1 MEFWEFKRVR
11 KMGEWEA
18 TISSCEKSITLT
30 ARCGGSDARNI
41 PHRYRLCGFLLLI
54 LRWGEA
60 QVWFGA
66 LTLKK
71 GVNFDPFNQ
80 PPAPPHP
87 FSYPLCFQWVKNKY
101 SPLASICK
109 FQEGLKEELKVS
121 RHVFPKLSW
130 HRKQMIQNMAEKAQP
145 IFVSRSGR
153 YGSGLTRHLLPATFL
168 SASLHSP
175 GWKVTI
181 PLSSVPSSHR
191 LVTSLWP
198 KQYVSKS
205 LQRRASLPE

>member
-11 KMGEWEA
+11 KMGW
-18 TISSCEKSITLT
+18 
-30 ARCGGSDARNI
+30 GGGAGKQLFPAARNLAPSQQGAVALMQATFPQI
-41 PHRYRLCGFLLLI
+41 QALPGFLLLI
-54 LRWGEA
+54 LRWREA

-87 FSYPLCFQWVKNKY
+87 FSYPVCFQWVKNKY

-109 FQEGLKEELKVS
+109 FQEGLKEELKVPL
-121 RHVFPKLSW
+121 HAFPKPSW

-145 IFVSRSGR
+145 IFVTRSGR

-181 PLSSVPSSHR
+181 PLSSVPSSQR

-198 KQYVSKS
+198 KQYISKS
-205 LQRRASLPE
+205 